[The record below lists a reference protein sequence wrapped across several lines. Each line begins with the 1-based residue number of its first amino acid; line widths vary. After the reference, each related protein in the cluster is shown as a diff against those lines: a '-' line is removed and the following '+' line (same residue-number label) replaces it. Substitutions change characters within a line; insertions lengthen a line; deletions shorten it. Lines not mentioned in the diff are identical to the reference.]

1 MSFEHYYHTCCEHIG
16 RTVEIGCRDGAA
28 YRGVIEHVDKEY
40 VYLRPFDEEVNEHHE
55 SPNHGLFLW
64 GFGGSFAG
72 GFLGGLTGVA
82 LGRIAFFRPY
92 PYYY

>member
-1 MSFEHYYHTCCEHIG
+1 MSREHYYHACCEHVG
-16 RTVEIGCRDGAA
+16 RTVEITCHDGIG
-28 YRGVIEHVDKEY
+28 YKGIIEHVDEEY
-40 VYLRPFDEEVNEHHE
+40 VYLRSVDEGRNEHHE
-55 SPNHGLFLW
+55 PPHHGLFLW

-92 PYYY
+92 YY